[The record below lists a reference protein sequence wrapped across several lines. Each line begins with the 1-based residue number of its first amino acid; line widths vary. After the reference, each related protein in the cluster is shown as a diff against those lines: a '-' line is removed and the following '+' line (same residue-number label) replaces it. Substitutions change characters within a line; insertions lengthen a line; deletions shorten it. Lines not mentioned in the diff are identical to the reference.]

1 MLMFDWKFWTLNL
14 EQGLQNSRLQGLSM
28 LIFFNNNV
36 NHLFVK
42 EEKMPHWKFEHPL
55 HRSLGFLPR
64 KRAARHRGKG
74 IVTRFLKYIQRDVL
88 PTDIFRVGV
97 CFLWNACL

>member
-28 LIFFNNNV
+28 LIFLNNNV

-42 EEKMPHWKFEHPL
+42 EEKMPHRKFEHPL

-74 IVTRFLKYIQRDVL
+74 SERELASFQE
-88 PTDIFRVGV
+88 RVQ
-97 CFLWNACL
+97 